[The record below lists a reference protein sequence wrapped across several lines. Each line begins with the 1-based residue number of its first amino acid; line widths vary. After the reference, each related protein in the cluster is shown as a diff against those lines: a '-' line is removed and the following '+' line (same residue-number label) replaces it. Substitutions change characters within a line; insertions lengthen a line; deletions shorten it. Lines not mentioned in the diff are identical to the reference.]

1 MKILG
6 KRALYGVVATAML
19 AGFAMGG
26 DFKSAIITSSS
37 LVVNVADEH
46 FLRIWNFT
54 QEGGTQ
60 RGVVAVTTNDGT
72 ANVLTATIIDSSASS
87 SSSTLEP
94 IDRVVIAGPAQVTVA
109 PVTGATLFIT
119 YRRQLDEE
127 AGARATPAPSA
138 TPTPT
143 PTPTVTPTPTP

>member
-1 MKILG
+1 
-6 KRALYGVVATAML
+6 ML
-19 AGFAMGG
+19 AGFAMSG
-26 DFKSAIITSSS
+26 DFKSAIITSSP
-37 LVVNVADEH
+37 LVVNVPDQH

-72 ANVLTATIIDSSASS
+72 ANVLTATIIDAGASS
-87 SSSTLEP
+87 GSSMLEP
-94 IDRVVIAGPAQVTVA
+94 IDRVVIGGPAQVTVA

-119 YRRQLDEE
+119 YRKQLEEE
-127 AGARATPAPSA
+127 AGARSTPSPSA
-138 TPTPT
+138 T